1 MWTLKFVCFGFGC
14 VAYSTAAC
22 LFDMAFAD
30 LSRGF
35 LLGIFVQ
42 KASRRL

>member
-22 LFDMAFAD
+22 IFDMAFAD

-35 LLGIFVQ
+35 AGIFAQ